1 MLVLYVSTYFQGL
14 SIPPSILPSP
24 NNHYFWMNHLSLPH
38 MDFDNDMLF
47 NFIELG
53 VRVIQLLPS
62 SVCDCFR
69 ILPNLDCNEP

>member
-1 MLVLYVSTYFQGL
+1 MFLRIFKDSVSRHPFFPRLT
-14 SIPPSILPSP
+14 ITT
-24 NNHYFWMNHLSLPH
+24 FWMNHLSLPH